1 MIKNPSRQESL
12 ARRQEMWSLER
23 FCLDWPWYDARNAA
37 ALACELIRWG
47 LPPAEWADS
56 DSERAHALNRELDAE
71 IPVDD
76 PYRTSTAPRVCV
88 DPQDVTDA
96 RFEVMNVLHYLQMFI
111 KGEPIVPPPDFGGGN
126 EHPKT
131 RLYWYA
137 QMLGKNV
144 RTACGYAANAVL
156 VRAASL
162 TPTQKGD
169 QLVTTFEEE
178 AQATRTRW
186 NAIGTSAG
194 EATEFIRKFASD
206 SATVGLVDGAGSAIL
221 HRIGIVLS
229 GAGKPT
235 DEITGRMYHW
245 RVKDGLKGRELTPD
259 LEANLRPAFEAAWSS
274 GNYEFAYSMLADL
287 DQIAALD
294 A

>member
-23 FCLDWPWYDARNAA
+23 FCLDWPWHDARNAA

-56 DSERAHALNRELDAE
+56 DSAEADALNRELNAE

-76 PYRTSTAPRVCV
+76 PYRTSAAPRVCV

-96 RFEVMNVLHYLQMFI
+96 RFEVMNVLRYLQMFI
-111 KGEPIVPPPDFGGGN
+111 KGEPIVPPANFGAPN

-137 QMLGKNV
+137 QALGKNV
-144 RTACGYAANAVL
+144 RFTCTRAGAAVLTRAAN
-156 VRAASL
+156 L
-162 TPTQKGD
+162 TPAPVIFP
-169 QLVTTFEEE
+169 LEA
-178 AQATRTRW
+178 AQATCTRW

-194 EATEFIRKFASD
+194 EATEFIRKFASE
-206 SATVGLVDGAGSAIL
+206 SATVGMIDGAGSAIL

-235 DEITGRMYHW
+235 EEITGRMFHW

-259 LEANLRPAFEAAWSS
+259 LENNLRPAFEAAWSS

-287 DQIAALD
+287 DLIAALD